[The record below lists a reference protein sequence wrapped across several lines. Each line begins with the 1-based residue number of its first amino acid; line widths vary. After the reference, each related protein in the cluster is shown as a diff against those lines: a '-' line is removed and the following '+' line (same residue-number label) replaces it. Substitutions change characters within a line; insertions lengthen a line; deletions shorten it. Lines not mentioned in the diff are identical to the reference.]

1 MTSGTIYY
9 SVPPDPDE
17 PVRPKPSKQPKQPRV
32 IKYVVLEFY
41 DSQLA
46 AEFITD
52 VLNDELGPDITV
64 RMHSP
69 TMTALL
75 SAAQVLAEEE
85 TDGTA
90 TT

>member
-1 MTSGTIYY
+1 MTSGTTYY
-9 SVPPDPDE
+9 SIPPDPDE
-17 PVRPKPSKQPKQPRV
+17 PKRPEQSRRSKQPKQPRV

-41 DSQLA
+41 DSELA

-64 RMHSP
+64 RIHSP
-69 TMTALL
+69 TMAALL

-85 TDGTA
+85 AD
-90 TT
+90 